1 MIMGNTIV
9 TGSLIVFSDG
19 FVWKILS
26 NEKAYKIWVSAEN
39 EDFELY
45 KVRVDDES
53 ESSIESLEDLQDA
66 FKQGHY
72 VCIEVGKLP
81 YSIGLNYLRNLQEM
95 SVAMEYLRIS
105 EQECVELYK
114 ASEDKLYFR
123 YMLFN
128 LGIVDRWKR
137 ESEELIAELEK
148 LCGKKWVNPY
158 KPEEERFVLTLTD
171 EERSLIEERIKAGHY
186 SSENIEKR
194 RVEAHKA
201 KMAAKRAEICERY
214 DKKIRQAE
222 AEKKI
227 ILCVFDYGLPIN
239 NVIYYPHTNTLSF
252 NWNDYGG
259 KITQEEF
266 DDFVNKVDRSQLPED
281 IRFELK

>member
-1 MIMGNTIV
+1 M
-9 TGSLIVFSDG
+9 
-19 FVWKILS
+19 
-26 NEKAYKIWVSAEN
+26 
-39 EDFELY
+39 
-45 KVRVDDES
+45 
-53 ESSIESLEDLQDA
+53 
-66 FKQGHY
+66 
-72 VCIEVGKLP
+72 
-81 YSIGLNYLRNLQEM
+81 
-95 SVAMEYLRIS
+95 
-105 EQECVELYK
+105 
-114 ASEDKLYFR
+114 
-123 YMLFN
+123 
-128 LGIVDRWKR
+128 
-137 ESEELIAELEK
+137 
-148 LCGKKWVNPY
+148 CGKKWVNPY

-239 NVIYYPHTNTLSF
+239 NVIYCPHTNTLFF

-266 DDFVNKVDRSQLPED
+266 DDFVNNVDRSQLPEG
-281 IRFELK
+281 IKFELK